1 MRESPEVRSGGQ
13 GMTVL
18 ILLSMVFSVFH
29 LPDSFADWI
38 SYWRPQWL
46 LLALVLWV
54 QLVPHFR
61 GALFRNLF
69 AKRATDEGTT
79 TRRVLLAVWLLGFY
93 VDALLGDPFGVNGA
107 IFASIAFY
115 LLRFKDRLHLQ
126 TLSQQMIMIFMMV
139 FVSEIFRSYVHNTVL
154 NQVWDL
160 QPLTLAVSSMLLW
173 PLYDWIGQRFRGTAL
188 RN

>member
-1 MRESPEVRSGGQ
+1 MRENPEVRSGGQ
-13 GMTVL
+13 AMTVL
-18 ILLSMVFSVFH
+18 ILLSLVFSVFH
-29 LPDSFADWI
+29 LPDSFADWM

-54 QLVPHFR
+54 QQVPHFR
-61 GALFRNLF
+61 GALFTSLF

-173 PLYDWIGQRFRGTAL
+173 PLYDWIGRRFRGASL

>member
-1 MRESPEVRSGGQ
+1 MREAGLF
-13 GMTVL
+13 MTVL
-18 ILLSMVFSVFH
+18 VLLSLVLSVFH

-54 QLVPHFR
+54 QRIPQFR
-61 GALFRNLF
+61 GALFMNLF
-69 AKRATDEGTT
+69 AKNTMVDGTT
-79 TRRVLLAVWLLGFY
+79 TRRVLVLVWLFGFY
-93 VDALLGDPFGVNGA
+93 VDALLGDPFGLNGA
-107 IFASIAFY
+107 IFASITFY

-139 FVSEIFRSYVHNTVL
+139 FLGEIFRASVLAAAL
-154 NQVWDL
+154 NQAWDL
-160 QPLTLAVSSMLLW
+160 QPVTLAVSSMLLW
-173 PLYDWIGQRFRGTAL
+173 PFYHWIARRFLGASP